1 MTLRRAGPG
10 DVAECVAI
18 RGLTRENAVSAT
30 RLAELGITV
39 QSWAADV
46 AADRL
51 PGFVWAT
58 PAQLAGY
65 CFGDAASGEVVVLAL
80 RPAFEGQGLGK
91 ALLAATMAE
100 LRGRG
105 HPQLTL
111 GCAADPAV
119 RSYGFY
125 RHLGW
130 RPTGERDRYGDEVL
144 THP

>member
-1 MTLRRAGPG
+1 VTLRRALPH

-18 RGLTRENAVSAT
+18 RGLTRENAISAT
-30 RLAELGITV
+30 RLAELGITA

-51 PGFVWAT
+51 PGFVWT
-58 PAQLAGY
+58 HGPQLAGY

-80 RPAFEGQGLGK
+80 RPAFEGQGIGK
-91 ALLAATMAE
+91 ALLATTMAE
-100 LRGRG
+100 LRERG

-119 RSYGFY
+119 RAHGFY